1 MPGSLQPLW
10 DSLASQ
16 VQSGWC
22 PGLVAGV
29 RIGGQTEVRAFGTL
43 DLRGTAPVQ
52 PGTPFRIASLS
63 KLIGG
68 ALALDQ
74 VAEGRLTLDDD
85 ISRWLP
91 GLGDLRVLASPDA
104 PLSVTVPARGPVTL
118 RHLLTLTA
126 GFGIDFGETPY
137 SKATRELLWGPNPP
151 DMDPDTYL
159 DRLAQ
164 LPLAAQ
170 PGQRWMYHSGADL
183 LSVLLSRIAGK
194 PLSQLLAERITGPF
208 GLAGTGFP
216 TGTEEFPAAYQEED
230 GELVEAVSY
239 RDAFGASPQ
248 FESLGGGMV
257 STVPDYAAFLS
268 ALADDVLLPAGTAA
282 SMATDQ
288 LTSGQRAGFTE
299 MAGPGESWGYMTAVR
314 TKPGASWSEPGM
326 WGWAG
331 GSGTSAAVYPNGD
344 IGVVFTQRFMSGPQD
359 SFDWFWGPFGAAR
372 SAARGMPGTAGA

>member
-1 MPGSLQPLW
+1 MPVSLQPLW

-16 VQSGWC
+16 VESGWC
-22 PGLVAGV
+22 PGLAAGV
-29 RIGGQTEVRAFGTL
+29 RIGGETEVRAFGTL
-43 DLRGTAPVQ
+43 DVQGTAPVR
-52 PGTPFRIASLS
+52 PNTPFRIASLS
-63 KLIGG
+63 KLVGG

-104 PLSVTVPARGPVTL
+104 PLSVTVPVRGPVTL

-126 GFGIDFGETPY
+126 GFGIDFGDTPY
-137 SKATRELLWGPNPP
+137 SRATRELLWGPNPP

-159 DRLAQ
+159 ARLAE

-183 LSVLLSRIAGK
+183 LSVLLAKIAGK
-194 PLSQLLAERITGPF
+194 PLSQLLVERITGPF
-208 GLAGTGFP
+208 GLDGTGFP
-216 TGTEEFPAAYQEED
+216 TGEENFPAVYQEED
-230 GELVEAVSY
+230 GALVEAGAY
-239 RDAFGASPQ
+239 RDAFSAPPQ

-257 STVPDYAAFLS
+257 STVPDYVAFLS
-268 ALADDVLLPAGTAA
+268 ALTDDVLLPAGTAA
-282 SMATDQ
+282 SMAADH
-288 LTSGQRAGFTE
+288 LTGSQRAGLTE
-299 MAGPGESWGYMTAVR
+299 MAGPGQGWGYMTAVQ
-314 TKPGASWSEPGM
+314 TEPGAAWSEPGM

-344 IGVVFTQRFMSGPQD
+344 IGVVFTQRLMSGPQD
-359 SFDWFWGPFGAAR
+359 SFDWFWEPLGRVRAALR
-372 SAARGMPGTAGA
+372 SSG